1 MSVLVVFESMW
12 GNSRQVAEAAAEG
25 LGKDVPVVSVAE
37 APVPLPLDVDTL
49 VLGGPTHAFSMSRAS
64 TRQEARAKGA
74 DEGDV
79 TSGIREW
86 LDALPTHDHLRV
98 AIFDTRVASVR
109 HLPGSAAKAA
119 AREVRRSRLGQV
131 IATQS
136 FYVADTA
143 GPLLDGELERARG
156 WGASLQGERRTPSPA
171 PDPRHGQR

>member
-1 MSVLVVFESMW
+1 MSVLVVVESMW

-25 LGKDVPVVSVAE
+25 LGAHVPVVNVSE
-37 APVPLPLDVDTL
+37 APVPLPQDVDTL

-64 TRQEARAKGA
+64 TRQEAAAKGA
-74 DEGDV
+74 AEGNV

-98 AIFDTRVASVR
+98 ATFDTRVASVR

-119 AREVRRSRLGQV
+119 AKEVRHRHLGQV
-131 IATQS
+131 IATES

-143 GPLLDGELERARG
+143 GPLLDGELDRARA
-156 WGASLQGERRTPSPA
+156 WGASLQVGRRPDDKHSA
-171 PDPRHGQR
+171 PRRREG